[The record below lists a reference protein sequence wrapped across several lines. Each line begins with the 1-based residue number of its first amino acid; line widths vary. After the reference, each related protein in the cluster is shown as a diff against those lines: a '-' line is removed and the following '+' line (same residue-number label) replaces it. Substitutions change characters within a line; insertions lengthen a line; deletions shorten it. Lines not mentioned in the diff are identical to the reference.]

1 MKEKP
6 TNNEIELAVETFIET
21 ENNFFETRYK
31 SWATC
36 HDFFKNLHNK
46 NKPLSKDEK
55 NLAMLHLGF
64 YLASWGMYRGSSFA
78 LKYDYNIYDE
88 IIDILFDKDY
98 YDLWDLG
105 IDDLQNENTLV
116 CIKSLGN
123 TINEKLSTY
132 RNFSKNKSIL
142 NDTEED
148 DKQDSEVSQTLVTKI
163 LLGTICCS
171 PAYDTFFKS
180 GIPTSCNDFY
190 SDKKLASLLDYIKS
204 EEIFKELCE
213 KYSDKYPLMKL
224 VDMAFF
230 QIGLEKNFKEDY
242 EKYILVEENLDK
254 LDKATKD
261 KKLKEIKKSIN
272 QFYYKKDRGQKP
284 DLHASFANDPSVK
297 NNIDSFIKNY
307 LKND

>member
-6 TNNEIELAVETFIET
+6 TKNEIKLAVETFIET
-21 ENNFFETRYK
+21 ENEFFETRYK

-36 HDFFKNLHNK
+36 HNFFKNLHDK
-46 NKPLSKDEK
+46 NKSLSNDEK

-64 YLASWGMYRGSSFA
+64 YLASWGMYRGSSFT

-88 IIDILFDKDY
+88 IVDILFNENY

-105 IDDLQNENTLV
+105 INDLQNENTLV
-116 CIKSLGN
+116 YIKSLRDA
-123 TINEKLSTY
+123 INEKLSTY

-142 NDTEED
+142 YDLEED

-163 LLGTICCS
+163 LLGTVCCC

-190 SDKKLASLLDYIKS
+190 SDKKLSALLEYIKS
-204 EEIFKELCE
+204 EEKFEELCKE
-213 KYSDKYPLMKL
+213 HTEYPLMKL

-254 LDKATKD
+254 LDNATKD
-261 KKLKEIKKSIN
+261 KKLKEIKKSIS
-272 QFYYKKDRGQKP
+272 QFYYKEGRGQKTAL
-284 DLHASFANDPSVK
+284 LHTSFANDSVK
-297 NNIDSFIKNY
+297 NNIDRFIEKY
-307 LKND
+307 LKNN